1 MVVHDEN
8 RMQVWQQEKEKQLRE
23 RKKPQLR
30 LSVMAVQCIAC
41 SVVVLLVLLLVL
53 LLRVAGGEA
62 YGSLRQYF
70 QRALIRNEWAT
81 AVALLW
87 NDEPLQNSQ
96 ATDKG
101 TVKLNSF
108 TDDETAQLV
117 GSTKVLVAVPPLQN
131 GTLTST
137 FGERIHP
144 INGQKE
150 FHSGVDIAA
159 PNGTSLVA
167 MYDGDVVE
175 VGENDTLGRYVRIC
189 HGMGIEIVYGH
200 CERITVQQGD
210 VVKAGAEVALVGST
224 GMSTGSHVHLSVI
237 VDGEVCDPATLLSLE
252 SYV

>member
-8 RMQVWQQEKEKQLRE
+8 RMQIWQQEKEKQQRE
-23 RKKPQLR
+23 RKNPRFR
-30 LSVMAVQCIAC
+30 LSVIAVQCIAC
-41 SVVVLLVLLLVL
+41 CVVVLLVL

-70 QRALIRNEWAT
+70 QRALVRNEWAT

-87 NDEPLQNSQ
+87 GDDPLQNSQ
-96 ATDKG
+96 TTSESNMKAD
-101 TVKLNSF
+101 SF
-108 TDDETAQLV
+108 TGEETARLTDSS
-117 GSTKVLVAVPPLQN
+117 GMLVAVPPLQS
-131 GTLTST
+131 GTLTSS

-159 PNGTSLVA
+159 PNGTPLVA

-175 VGENDTLGRYVRIC
+175 AGENNALGRYVRIC

-200 CERITVQQGD
+200 CERVTVQQGD
-210 VVKAGAEVALVGST
+210 AVKAGEEVALVGST
-224 GMSTGSHVHLSVI
+224 GVSTGNHVHLSAI

-252 SYV
+252 RYV

>member
-8 RMQVWQQEKEKQLRE
+8 HMQAWQQEKQQRE
-23 RKKPQLR
+23 RKKPRFR

-41 SVVVLLVLLLVL
+41 CVVVLLVL

-70 QRALIRNEWAT
+70 QRALVRNEWAT

-87 NDEPLQNSQ
+87 GDNPLQNGQTTSEDNVQ
-96 ATDKG
+96 VD
-101 TVKLNSF
+101 SF
-108 TDDETAQLV
+108 TDGEIARLVDSSET
-117 GSTKVLVAVPPLQN
+117 LVAVPPLQS
-131 GTLTST
+131 GTLTSA

-175 VGENDTLGRYVRIC
+175 AGENDTLGQYVRIGC
-189 HGMGIEIVYGH
+189 GTGIEIVYGH
-200 CERITVQQGD
+200 CERVMVQQGD
-210 VVKAGAEVALVGST
+210 VVKAGDEVALVGST
-224 GMSTGSHVHLSVI
+224 GVSTGSHVHLSVI

-252 SYV
+252 RYV